1 MTAAHPVGGL
11 TGMYLGLD
19 LGFRG
24 SVGRR
29 RCRDG
34 GGLKTIKRVPGSVW
48 APTLSGTLWVVGVHF
63 ERMRDDV
70 FDWPSL

>member
-24 SVGRR
+24 PVGRR